1 MKTADL
7 DSLLEYSIDKL
18 SKGFPEL
25 KKIGAFDLKNYYF
38 EDLPA
43 NIFGSYNSDRG
54 KICINSSVKGRI
66 GEYRKELFDTII
78 HEEAHLIERKLK
90 KEPSVEYA
98 SLHSIYWFGIY
109 KKLGGNLN
117 GFYVK
122 NDNGRDTFIDFS
134 ILNYHL
140 NMLYEL
146 ENNYD
151 SKINALAKDF
161 KKPLLELI
169 SNATIID
176 LSGFDGQKD
185 KFVNQIYSS
194 ENKNPILIFEQENG
208 FSIIKN
214 GRKQKIKINYDFG
227 GLRSWIEYL

>member
-1 MKTADL
+1 MKTYDL

-78 HEEAHLIERKLK
+78 HEEAHLIEGKLK

-98 SLHSIYWFGIY
+98 PLHSIYWFGIY

-134 ILNYHL
+134 ILNYYL
-140 NMLYEL
+140 NMLYAL

-151 SKINALAKDF
+151 SQIKALAVDF
-161 KKPLLELI
+161 KKPLLELM

-176 LSGFDGQKD
+176 LSGFEGRKD
-185 KFVNQIYSS
+185 KLINQLYSLK
-194 ENKNPILIFEQENG
+194 NKSPIFIFDSDTG
-208 FSIIKN
+208 FNIVKE
-214 GRKQKIKINYDFG
+214 GGKQKIKVNYDFY
-227 GLRSWIEYL
+227 GLKSWIEYL